1 MEQTGLPELE
11 KTLLAHFGHA
21 EFRPG
26 QRQVV
31 EALMAGHSA
40 LAIFPTGGGKSLC
53 YQLPALLLEGL
64 TLVIS
69 PLIALMKDQVDALLV
84 RGIATARLDSTLN
97 AMELASVFRQIEEGS
112 LRLLYVAPERL
123 ANEKFVERMKGV
135 NIALVAIDEAHCIS
149 EWGHNFRPDYLRLA
163 KIVRKW
169 RIPRVLALTATATPD
184 VARDIAKEFRIT
196 RENRVV
202 TSFHRPNLFL
212 QITPVKASERI
223 ALLVEKLTVETRFPA
238 IVYVTLQ
245 ETSESVAAH
254 LQRAGIRARAYH
266 AGLADDV
273 RSEVQQAF
281 MLDAIEVIVATIAF
295 GMGVDKAN
303 VRSVFHFNLPK
314 TLENYQQE
322 IGRAGRDGLPSHCE
336 MLACG
341 DDIRVLENF
350 ILGDTPTRHAL
361 LELTGHFLRQ
371 GQEFSISRY
380 DLSRSHDV
388 KTIVLETALIYLEK
402 AKVLEPA
409 GSYYT
414 KFEITFTHGEGRALS
429 GHSEGRQRFLQK
441 LLACGTKRGQWSRK
455 LTITMN
461 EAVKMLEESREKI
474 LRNLKLLE
482 EAGDIVLVPKGI
494 RHSYRLLGSAA
505 EHTPASLA
513 DWLHPFFTE
522 REAADMKRLKS
533 IVALAETTQCLTSRL
548 LLHFGEKIPPCGHCA
563 NCVSS
568 KVRKKLPQSR
578 LTPISLEQV
587 ALIRDLIE
595 EKEPALRSSRQLA
608 KFLCGLQSPA
618 LQRDRLTR
626 HDAFG
631 MLAHLPF
638 SDVLAQTE
646 SMLIE

>member
-1 MEQTGLPELE
+1 MIEE
-11 KTLLAHFGHA
+11 TLLTHFGHRN
-21 EFRPG
+21 FRPG
-26 QRQVV
+26 QR
-31 EALMAGHSA
+31 EIIDALLAGRSA

-53 YQLPALLLEGL
+53 YQLPALLLDGL

-69 PLIALMKDQVDALLV
+69 PLIALMKDQVDALLA
-84 RGIATARLDSTLN
+84 RGIAAARLDSTLSSL
-97 AMELASVFRQIEEGS
+97 EVASVFRQLNERT
-112 LRLLYVAPERL
+112 LKLLYVAPERL
-123 ANEKFVERMKGV
+123 ANEKFVERMRGV
-135 NIALVAIDEAHCIS
+135 SIALVAIDEAHCIS

-184 VARDIAKEFRIT
+184 VARDIAKEFRIVRT
-196 RENRVV
+196 DRIV
-202 TSFHRPNLFL
+202 TSFHRANLFL
-212 QITPVKASERI
+212 QITPAKASGRV
-223 ALLVEKLTVETRFPA
+223 AMLVEKLAIANRFPA

-245 ETSESVAAH
+245 ETSESVAAQ

-266 AGLADDV
+266 AGMADDV
-273 RSEVQQAF
+273 RSEVQNAF
-281 MLDAIEVIVATIAF
+281 QLDTIQVIVATIAF

-322 IGRAGRDGLPSHCE
+322 IGRAGRDGLTSHCE

-341 DDIRVLENF
+341 DDMRVLENF

-361 LELTGHFLRQ
+361 LQLCDHFLRQ
-371 GQEFSISRY
+371 GEEFSISRY
-380 DLSRSHDV
+380 ELSRSHDV
-388 KTIVLETALIYLEK
+388 KSIVLETALIYLEK
-402 AKVLEPA
+402 AKIVEPA

-414 KFEITFTHGEGRALS
+414 KFEITFTHGENRALT
-429 GHSEGRQRFLQK
+429 GHSAGRQRFLQK
-441 LLACGTKRGQWSRK
+441 LLACGTKRGEWARK
-455 LTITMN
+455 LTITIGGAI
-461 EAVKMLEESREKI
+461 EMLGESREKI

-482 EAGDIVLVPKGI
+482 ESGDIVLVPKGI
-494 RHSYRLLGSAA
+494 RHVYRLLEGAA
-505 EHTPASLA
+505 SHTPATLA

-522 REAADMKRLKS
+522 RETADLERLKS
-533 IVALAETTQCLTSRL
+533 IVALAETSQCLTSRL
-548 LLHFGEKIPPCGHCA
+548 LLHFGEKISPCGHCA
-563 NCVSS
+563 NCVAPH
-568 KVRKKLPQSR
+568 RRRKLPESR
-578 LTPISLEQV
+578 LTPITLEQIGILRN
-587 ALIRDLIE
+587 LIQ

-626 HDAFG
+626 HDHFG

-638 SDVLAQTE
+638 SDVLTQTE